1 MEAWPKQ
8 RVWTGTLLSGPDTIV
23 VTAVN
28 HIQAE
33 KPDPP
38 QIDVAKKVSITV
50 KLPSYLKKVTGFE
63 VTEDGVVPFDCH
75 VENGNAI
82 LRLKA
87 IESGRVF
94 LLRRSEWTSGN
105 KQRNGQ
111 NIEDYF
117 SKQGL
122 KLLGIHGT
130 GAGGDPFRWNSKSE
144 CLQQ

>member
-1 MEAWPKQ
+1 MTGVTSSDGTKMEAWPKQ

-38 QIDVAKKVSITV
+38 QIEVAKNVLITV
-50 KLPSYLKKVTGFE
+50 KLPSYLEKVAGFE

-75 VENGNAI
+75 VENGRA
-82 LRLKA
+82 LLYLPT

-94 LLRRSEWTSGN
+94 LLRRT
-105 KQRNGQ
+105 
-111 NIEDYF
+111 
-117 SKQGL
+117 
-122 KLLGIHGT
+122 
-130 GAGGDPFRWNSKSE
+130 P
-144 CLQQ
+144 